1 MFLTT
6 LSSQREAFTD
16 MAEPANHDT
25 TMSLRGFSSGVDGA
39 KEKAVRDDD
48 VRNEATQKGS
58 HKKIQDTR
66 QQQAHVKLVE
76 KVDEGDSQVELRT
89 PPTMERNLF
98 LSALAN
104 GRLAVSKKCLT
115 LLYRIT
121 RKSTPSTPR
130 VCQNY
135 VSTLPDE

>member
-1 MFLTT
+1 
-6 LSSQREAFTD
+6 
-16 MAEPANHDT
+16 MAEPAKHDT
-25 TMSLRGFSSGVDGA
+25 TMGLRGFSPSVDGA
-39 KEKAVRDDD
+39 KEQAVRDND

-58 HKKIQDTR
+58 QIRIQDTR
-66 QQQAHVKLVE
+66 QQLAHVQLVE

-115 LLYRIT
+115 LL
-121 RKSTPSTPR
+121 S
-130 VCQNY
+130 
-135 VSTLPDE
+135 